1 MSFEFEYEPTGVAQT
16 KPGGG
21 RRRAGPA
28 RRGGGAVWVLWLC
41 AALLGAGVSVALAAA
56 AGEVRAIGGGGFW
69 RAMAGIL
76 AVLFLSLPGFSMY
89 WLARTREH
97 HNWLERWWRPT
108 AVVGFSL
115 ASSVGAALWCGYLI
129 AVRIAREWPT

>member
-1 MSFEFEYEPTGVAQT
+1 MGFEFEYRSSDGTPAR
-16 KPGGG
+16 PGGG
-21 RRRAGPA
+21 RWRAGPA
-28 RRGGGAVWVLWLC
+28 RRGGGMVWVLWLC
-41 AALLGAGVSVALAAA
+41 AALLGAGVSVAMAAV

-69 RAMAGIL
+69 RALAGIL

-89 WLARTREH
+89 WLARTREQ

-108 AVVGFSL
+108 AIVGVSL

>member
-1 MSFEFEYEPTGVAQT
+1 MSFEFEYEPSGGPRA

-21 RRRAGPA
+21 RRGRSA
-28 RRGGGAVWVLWLC
+28 RRGGGVNWVLGLGTG
-41 AALLGAGVSVALAAA
+41 LLGAGVSVAMAAA
-56 AGEVRAIGGGGFW
+56 AGEVRAIGDGGFW

-89 WLARTREH
+89 WLARTREQ
-97 HNWLERWWRPT
+97 HNWLERRWRPT
-108 AVVGFSL
+108 AIVGLSL

-129 AVRIAREWPT
+129 AVRIAREWSV

>member
-1 MSFEFEYEPTGVAQT
+1 MSFEFEYKPSGGAQT

-21 RRRAGPA
+21 RLRRGPA
-28 RRGGGAVWVLWLC
+28 RRRGGAVWVLWLC
-41 AALLGAGVSVALAAA
+41 AALLGAGVSVAMAAA
-56 AGEVRAIGGGGFW
+56 AGEVRAIGDGGFW

-89 WLARTREH
+89 WHATREQ
-97 HNWLERWWRPT
+97 HNWLERRWRPT
-108 AVVGFSL
+108 AIVGLSL

-129 AVRIAREWPT
+129 AVRIAREWPV